1 MAKTKKQGEAKEE
14 AQDKGPRR
22 PTPAGY
28 APRLRKQYQEDV
40 VPKLKKEFG
49 IENGMAVPRLEKI
62 VINSH
67 EAAGEIWVASRA
79 GGYHFRPQPDG
90 GWLDGRSGSTLT
102 ALLSDQLSRQAGL
115 PVDLGDLPL
124 VS

>member
-1 MAKTKKQGEAKEE
+1 MGEQGFMKRAT
-14 AQDKGPRR
+14 ATLD
-22 PTPAGY
+22 
-28 APRLRKQYQEDV
+28 RLEV
-40 VPKLKKEFG
+40 G
-49 IENGMAVPRLEKI
+49 IEQAAARAGVDVELSRADNLIEVEFDDGSKI

-90 GWLDGRSGSTLT
+90 GWLDGRSGNTLT